1 MPALTP
7 RRRLLVLATVCL
19 AAFAINLDTTIVNVA
34 LPELSREL
42 DATTRELQWV
52 VDGYNLAFAALVLT
66 AGSLGDRFGRRPALL
81 WGLGGFAVTSALG
94 SVAGSPGGLVA
105 VRFAMGACAAT
116 IFPTTLSIITNTF
129 PDRRSRAKAV
139 GVWGA
144 VTGLGVAVGPVA
156 GGLLLAHF
164 GWPSVF
170 LALVPVALLALAAT
184 WAWVPESNDPSSA
197 RLDPPGLVASS
208 AAVGILVYTIIE
220 APEHGWGAPVTIA
233 GFVLAVVLGAVFV
246 RIERG
251 RAHPM
256 IDMTLFR
263 TPAFSAASG
272 SVTLAFFALFG
283 FIFLVTQY
291 FQFVRGY
298 GALSTGVR
306 VLPVALTI
314 AAGSLGGVA
323 LVARLGTRAVV
334 TGGLVLLGSSFAWI
348 ATSPTFVPYER
359 IVGQMVLLGLGLGLT
374 TAPATESILSV
385 LPPAKAGIG
394 SAVNDAT
401 REAGGTL
408 GVAVLGSVFTSV
420 FAGRLADTSFAALPP
435 RTAAAAEESVASALG
450 TAARLER
457 ADLLTAVQSSFMDA
471 FHLACL
477 VAAGVALLGAVGA
490 RLALPGRI
498 AGPPDGP
505 AGPTAG
511 GGGDTVEPA
520 AAAAPADRPPGAVGA
535 VLADRPPGAVGAVLA
550 DRPPGATVMSRRHG
564 LR

>member
-1 MPALTP
+1 MAALTS

-34 LPELSREL
+34 LPELSRQL
-42 DATTRELQWV
+42 DATTRDLQWV

-81 WGLGGFAVTSALG
+81 LGLAGFAVTSATG
-94 SVAGSPGGLVA
+94 SMVGSPAALVA
-105 VRFAMGACAAT
+105 VRFAMGACAAL

-170 LALVPVALLALAAT
+170 LALVPVALAALAAT
-184 WAWVPESNDPSSA
+184 WAWVPESSDPASA
-197 RLDPPGLVASS
+197 RLDLPGLAVSS
-208 AAVGILVYTIIE
+208 AAIGILVYTIIE
-220 APEHGWGAPVTIA
+220 APDRGWGAPATLA
-233 GFVLAVVLGAVFV
+233 GLAATAVLTAAFVG
-246 RIERG
+246 IERG

-256 IDMTLFR
+256 IDLTLFR

-306 VLPVALTI
+306 ILPVALSI

-323 LVARLGTRAVV
+323 LVARFGTRAVV
-334 TGGLVLLGSSFAWI
+334 TSGLVLLGTSFTWI
-348 ATSPTFVPYER
+348 ATSPAFVPYEL
-359 IVGQMVLLGLGLGLT
+359 IVGQMVLIGLGLGLT

-385 LPPAKAGIG
+385 LPPAKAGVG

-408 GVAVLGSVFTSV
+408 GVAVLGSIFTSLY
-420 FAGRLADTSFAALPP
+420 ASRLADTAFTALPP
-435 RTAAAAEESVASALG
+435 RTAAAAEDSVASAL
-450 TAARLER
+450 AAATGLGR
-457 ADLLTAVQSSFMDA
+457 ADLLTAVQTSFMDA

-477 VAAGVALLGAVGA
+477 VAAGICLVGALGAG
-490 RLALPGRI
+490 LALPGRTI
-498 AGPPDGP
+498 DRTGGPAARRTPSPAPAPGPSRRTPGPPPPERSGTR
-505 AGPTAG
+505 TASSG
-511 GGGDTVEPA
+511 SPRDVRT
-520 AAAAPADRPPGAVGA
+520 R
-535 VLADRPPGAVGAVLA
+535 
-550 DRPPGATVMSRRHG
+550 
-564 LR
+564 

>member
-34 LPELSREL
+34 LPDLSRQL
-42 DATTRELQWV
+42 DATTRDLQWV
-52 VDGYNLAFAALVLT
+52 VDGYNLAFAALVLS

-81 WGLGGFAVTSALG
+81 LGLAGFAATSTVG
-94 SVAGSPGGLVA
+94 SAVGSPGALVA
-105 VRFAMGACAAT
+105 VRFAMGACAAL

-144 VTGLGVAVGPVA
+144 VTGLGVAVGPVV
-156 GGLLLAHF
+156 GGVLLAHF

-170 LALVPVALLALAAT
+170 LALVPVALLALVAA
-184 WAWVPESNDPSSA
+184 WLWVPESSDPGSA
-197 RLDPPGLVASS
+197 RLDLPGLAASS
-208 AAVGILVYTIIE
+208 AAIGVLVYTIIE
-220 APEHGWGAPVTIA
+220 APERGWGAPATLA
-233 GFVLAVVLGAVFV
+233 GFAATAVLTAAFV

-256 IDMTLFR
+256 IDLSLFR

-291 FQFVRGY
+291 FQFIRGY
-298 GALSTGVR
+298 GTLSTGVR
-306 VLPVALTI
+306 ILPVALTI
-314 AAGSLGGVA
+314 AVGSLGGVA

-334 TGGLVLLGSSFAWI
+334 TTGLVLLGVSFAWI
-348 ATSPTFVPYER
+348 AASPAFVSYER
-359 IVGQMVLLGLGLGLT
+359 IVGQMVLIGLGLGLT

-385 LPPAKAGIG
+385 LPPAKAGVG

-408 GVAVLGSVFTSV
+408 GVAVLGSVFTSLY
-420 FAGRLADTSFAALPP
+420 ASRLADTAFSGLPS
-435 RTAAAAEESVASALG
+435 RTAAAAEDSVASALG
-450 TAARLER
+450 TASGLGR
-457 ADLLTAVQSSFMDA
+457 ADLLTAVQTSFMDA

-477 VAAGVALLGAVGA
+477 VAAAICLVGAVGA
-490 RLALPGRI
+490 GLALPGRLPVRP
-498 AGPPDGP
+498 GGP
-505 AGPTAG
+505 AGGHGTADGDRTGPTDRGA
-511 GGGDTVEPA
+511 TAPA
-520 AAAAPADRPPGAVGA
+520 RTAPAAPAAPP
-535 VLADRPPGAVGAVLA
+535 
-550 DRPPGATVMSRRHG
+550 RRTAAWARG
-564 LR
+564 RTA